1 VLKLWR
7 ISGLLCLLGCAHAP
21 EKPPPKDPS
30 RATAHYTVTIFDN
43 FGGAKV
49 RLCFEGATVRQ
60 LVPIGDSEGRALRR
74 AWIEDDTLDTTHGRI
89 RLRHPLRASC
99 IDYETR
105 FGTPIFRASDS
116 AAVIVSQT
124 EWLWRPDPFPH
135 ELDTSVRFVLPADR
149 QVSLPWPR
157 ADAIYFPEQSAFFTS
172 VYGVFGSFERQAFSV
187 GSTSVDIAR
196 LGPRP
201 PDDDTRR
208 WLGRA
213 VQATASLGDRF
224 PRDRVHF
231 IVVPGQN
238 QGKQVVFGMVRRGG
252 GSSILLVPSPDA
264 TVEQLEA
271 DWVAVHELSHLWLP
285 RLYGRDRWIS
295 EGIATYLQEVL
306 RARCG
311 LQSSERAWT
320 RLQEGFERG
329 RRSGTGRQ
337 LASESRHMNRTG
349 AYHRVYWAGA
359 AFALETDVRLRK
371 NSNGEMTLLRA
382 ISDAQR
388 VWGSEARPMGASVLF
403 KALEEASGA
412 GFIEELGEKYAAS
425 SEFPSIPYVD
435 SPEYREIRARITS
448 SADEACGVSVES
460 SR

>member
-7 ISGLLCLLGCAHAP
+7 ISVLLCLLGCAHAR
-21 EKPPPKDPS
+21 EKPPPKDAP

-74 AWIEDDTLDTTHGRI
+74 AWIEDDKLDTTHGRI

-187 GSTSVDIAR
+187 GSTSIDIAR

-201 PDDDTRR
+201 PDDDTCTSSSCP
-208 WLGRA
+208 GRA
-213 VQATASLGDRF
+213 KGSRWSSGWCVEAAACRFSSFRRPMRRSNSSKQIGWLFTSFHIFGYLACTLGTAGSQKGLR
-224 PRDRVHF
+224 PICKRCCERV
-231 IVVPGQN
+231 VVSKAAN
-238 QGKQVVFGMVRRGG
+238 ARGR
-252 GSSILLVPSPDA
+252 V
-264 TVEQLEA
+264 
-271 DWVAVHELSHLWLP
+271 
-285 RLYGRDRWIS
+285 
-295 EGIATYLQEVL
+295 
-306 RARCG
+306 
-311 LQSSERAWT
+311 SERALT
-320 RLQEGFERG
+320 EGVG
-329 RRSGTGRQ
+329 R
-337 LASESRHMNRTG
+337 A
-349 AYHRVYWAGA
+349 
-359 AFALETDVRLRK
+359 
-371 NSNGEMTLLRA
+371 
-382 ISDAQR
+382 
-388 VWGSEARPMGASVLF
+388 PGASW
-403 KALEEASGA
+403 
-412 GFIEELGEKYAAS
+412 
-425 SEFPSIPYVD
+425 P
-435 SPEYREIRARITS
+435 ARVAT
-448 SADEACGVSVES
+448 
-460 SR
+460 